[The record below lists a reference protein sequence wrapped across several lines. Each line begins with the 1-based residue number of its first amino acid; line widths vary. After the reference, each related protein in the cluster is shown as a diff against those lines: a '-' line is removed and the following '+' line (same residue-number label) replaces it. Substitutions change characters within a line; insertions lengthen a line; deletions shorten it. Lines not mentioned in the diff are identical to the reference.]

1 MTPNEQDEFSGLVS
15 AAMAYFGATASPYVL
30 SVWWAA
36 CEPYTMEQV
45 RQALTRH
52 AKNPDTGRFAPKVAD
67 IVRLLEG
74 TTEDKAALAWGK
86 ALDAAQRVGAYSD
99 VVFDDPSIHAAI
111 EDMGGWPKF
120 CRVET
125 KDLSY
130 LQHRFCESYRAYA
143 ARGKFEY
150 PRKLGGDRSSDDV
163 YRMRGLEPP
172 KPHVVGDKAEA
183 RLVYKGGSAGGRTV
197 TIADMGR
204 IVAERIGGAAGEKS
218 APQGAIRP

>member
-1 MTPNEQDEFSGLVS
+1 MAGTTKEQGMTPNEQDEFSALVS
-15 AAMAYFGATASPYVL
+15 AAMAYYGVTASPYVL

-36 CEPYTMEQV
+36 CERYTMEQV
-45 RQALTRH
+45 RKALTRH
-52 AKNPDTGRFAPKVAD
+52 AMNPDTGRFAPKVAD

-74 TTEDKAALAWGK
+74 TTEDNAALAWGK

-99 VVFDDPSIHAAI
+99 VVFDDPAIHAAI

-120 CRVET
+120 CRVES

-130 LQHRFCESYRAYA
+130 LQHRFAESYRAYSE
-143 ARGKFEY
+143 RGAFDF

-172 KPHVVGDKAEA
+172 KPVPIGDPEKARA
-183 RLVYKGGSAGGRTV
+183 VYKLGGGK
-197 TIADMGR
+197 MQ
-204 IVAERIGGAAGEKS
+204 IGGIAKLLQAK
-218 APQGAIRP
+218 

>member
-1 MTPNEQDEFSGLVS
+1 MQLLTD
-15 AAMAYFGATASPYVL
+15 AMAYYGTTASPYVL

-36 CEPYTMEQV
+36 CERYTMEQV

-52 AKNPDTGRFAPKVAD
+52 AMNPDTGRFAPKVAD

-99 VVFDDPSIHAAI
+99 VVFDDPAIHAAI
-111 EDMGGWPKF
+111 EDIGGWPKF
-120 CRVET
+120 CRTES

-143 ARGKFEY
+143 ARGSFEY
-150 PRKLGGDRSSDDV
+150 PRRLGGDRSSDDV

-172 KPHVVGDKAEA
+172 QPCVVGDKAAA
-183 RLVYKGGSAGGRTV
+183 RMVYKGGAAGGKAV
-197 TIADMGR
+197 TIADLGR

-218 APQGAIRP
+218 AQQGAIRP

>member
-52 AKNPDTGRFAPKVAD
+52 AMNPDTGRFAPKVAD

-74 TTEDKAALAWGK
+74 TAGDKAALAWGK

-99 VVFDDPSIHAAI
+99 VVFDDPAIHATI
-111 EDMGGWPKF
+111 EDLGGWPKF

-143 ARGKFEY
+143 ARGSFEY
-150 PRKLGGDRSSDDV
+150 PRRLGGDRSSDDV

-172 KPHVVGDKAEA
+172 KPCVVGDKAAA
-183 RLVYKGGSAGGRTV
+183 RMVYKHGSAGGKTPS
-197 TIADMGR
+197 IADLGR
-204 IVAERIGGAAGEKS
+204 IVSERIGGHAS
-218 APQGAIRP
+218 

>member
-1 MTPNEQDEFSGLVS
+1 MQLLTD
-15 AAMAYFGATASPYVL
+15 AMAYYGATASPYLL

-36 CEPYTMEQV
+36 CERYTMDRV

-52 AKNPDTGRFAPKVAD
+52 AMNPDTGRFAPKVAD

-86 ALDAAQRVGAYSD
+86 ALEAMQRVGAYQD
-99 VVFDDPSIHAAI
+99 VVFDDAAIHAVI
-111 EDMGGWPKF
+111 EDLGGWPAF

-143 ARGKFEY
+143 SRGSFEY

-172 KPHVVGDKAEA
+172 KPYVVGDLEAA
-183 RLVYKGGSAGGRTV
+183 RLVYKGGAAGGRAV
-197 TIADMGR
+197 TIADLSR
-204 IVAERIGGAAGEKS
+204 IVARRIGGADGEKS
-218 APQGAIRP
+218 APQAAIRQ